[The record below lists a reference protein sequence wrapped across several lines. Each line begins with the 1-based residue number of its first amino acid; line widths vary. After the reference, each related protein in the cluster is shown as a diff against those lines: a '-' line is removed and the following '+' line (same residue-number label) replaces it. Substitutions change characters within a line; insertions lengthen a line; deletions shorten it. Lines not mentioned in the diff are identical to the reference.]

1 MCCYVGKATK
11 IFLCLVTALLVAGLV
26 LGFGLAHHTWG
37 ARRAQPVCRWPDCQQ
52 QPEGPVYGNPL
63 LPAAGA
69 ATTPSNPLT
78 TQPAVAA
85 FPGVASSSAT
95 TPPNPLTQPAVAAFP
110 GVASSPAAAPPT
122 SMPYFGP
129 PSPFVVGLGP
139 IAHA

>member
-69 ATTPSNPLT
+69 ATTP
-78 TQPAVAA
+78 
-85 FPGVASSSAT
+85 
-95 TPPNPLTQPAVAAFP
+95 PNPLTQPAVAAFP

-139 IAHA
+139 TAHA